1 MGNEDGVDQVK
12 EEDDGVVA
20 LGGGQTRIYVGDIDG
35 VGQVKKESEGIKLD
49 GGWTRVEVGGI

>member
-12 EEDDGVVA
+12 EEDDDVVA